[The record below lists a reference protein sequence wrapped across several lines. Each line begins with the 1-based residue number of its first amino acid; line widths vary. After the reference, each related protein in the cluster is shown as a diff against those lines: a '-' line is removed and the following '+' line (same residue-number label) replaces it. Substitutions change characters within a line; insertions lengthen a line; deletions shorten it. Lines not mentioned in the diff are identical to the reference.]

1 LGPGGPLAVARSTPG
16 YRLPPLRGGWLVD
29 LAHQPRRKCGKPVS
43 HYMSSVTRFR
53 YRIVMEPGTN
63 PPSTYERVREELR
76 SWILEH
82 GLGYGMSAL
91 GGSRVLS
98 GDIGFNPPATEAD
111 RQALA
116 AWLHTRH
123 MCATV
128 ALGPM
133 EDDAISWGD
142 PITDVVFVVDTLTC
156 AERVAAAERYA
167 EMRRQVEAMAKKVD

>member
-1 LGPGGPLAVARSTPG
+1 
-16 YRLPPLRGGWLVD
+16 
-29 LAHQPRRKCGKPVS
+29 
-43 HYMSSVTRFR
+43 MSKLTRFR

-63 PPSTYERVREELR
+63 PPGTYDRVREELR
-76 SWILEH
+76 SWIVEH
-82 GLGYGMSAL
+82 SLGYSMSAL
-91 GGSRVLS
+91 GGGRVLT
-98 GDIGFNPPATEAD
+98 GDIGSNPPATEAH

-116 AWLHTRH
+116 GWLRTRH

-128 ALGPM
+128 AVGPM

-167 EMRRQVEAMAKKVD
+167 EMRQRVEAMAKKVD